1 MVNEKNN
8 NSGDT
13 ASKGIMEIEIMV
25 TEDGSSTIYNKEKN
39 EHYHSIHGAI
49 RESNHVFIE
58 TGLNYISQYKSHLN
72 ILEVGFGTG
81 LNALLTIIAMNKLQ
95 NITKYNG
102 NISSINYVALE
113 PYSIPASIVDQL
125 NYCQCLTEENLQ
137 GIFKTMHQL
146 PSDVQIKISDN
157 ITFSKIE
164 KRLQDYLP
172 DENLKFDLVYFDAF
186 SPVVEPDLWTEEIFK
201 NLHSI
206 MNTEGVLV
214 TYCSKGVVRRTM
226 QACNFKTE
234 RLPGPPGKHEML
246 RAIAV

>member
-1 MVNEKNN
+1 
-8 NSGDT
+8 
-13 ASKGIMEIEIMV
+13 
-25 TEDGSSTIYNKEKN
+25 
-39 EHYHSIHGAI
+39 
-49 RESNHVFIE
+49 
-58 TGLNYISQYKSHLN
+58 
-72 ILEVGFGTG
+72 
-81 LNALLTIIAMNKLQ
+81 
-95 NITKYNG
+95 
-102 NISSINYVALE
+102 
-113 PYSIPASIVDQL
+113 
-125 NYCQCLTEENLQ
+125 ENLQ

-201 NLHSI
+201 NLHSM
-206 MNTEGVLV
+206 MNNEGVLV